1 MSIRPALVRSPRRSP
16 LAPRHFERSRPTLF
30 LPASLLR
37 AALHPARSCGMN
49 RSACAERPLHHHS
62 RSLCVMKSLF
72 SSLLFSSLLFSSLLF
87 SSLLFSSLFQFLV
100 SISPLAFPDSVVQR
114 PASRK
119 VGTVRKRFAT
129 NEPANINLT
138 RAYRRTTFFST
149 LAPREVPMRFIF
161 PTQTLS
167 STTFRQPVKRW

>member
-62 RSLCVMKSLF
+62 RSLCVMKS
-72 SSLLFSSLLFSSLLF
+72 LF